1 MDKKNMN
8 ANLQSITENP
18 TARNTYLYDFDD
30 YTPAIVKLARSSNK
44 TTLDDFLFHKTV
56 KEPFYSEAN
65 DKYKHSYDILDEL
78 VKSTERVDSRPL
90 QHSAKEYREA
100 LEVLGDAC
108 S

>member
-1 MDKKNMN
+1 MYKKK
-8 ANLQSITENP
+8 P
-18 TARNTYLYDFDD
+18 TKR
-30 YTPAIVKLARSSNK
+30 
-44 TTLDDFLFHKTV
+44 
-56 KEPFYSEAN
+56 PFYSEDN

-78 VKSTERVDSRPL
+78 VKSIEKVDSHPL